1 MFCIFN
7 SVEVCRLGRRQTVI
21 RTIELAD
28 VQLVDLLLR
37 LSAVLVDAVAESTL
51 KIIGYFDDLDRISWI
66 HRWSP
71 DTGIP

>member
-1 MFCIFN
+1 M
-7 SVEVCRLGRRQTVI
+7 I

-37 LSAVLVDAVAESTL
+37 LSAELVDAVAESTL
-51 KIIGYFDDLDRISWI
+51 KFIACFDNLDRVNFI
-66 HRWSP
+66 HRAIRWSP

>member
-1 MFCIFN
+1 MFCI
-7 SVEVCRLGRRQTVI
+7 VLEVCRLGRRQTVI

-51 KIIGYFDDLDRISWI
+51 NIIGCFDDLDRISWI
-66 HRWSP
+66 HGWSP

>member
-1 MFCIFN
+1 M
-7 SVEVCRLGRRQTVI
+7 I

-51 KIIGYFDDLDRISWI
+51 KIIGCFDDLDRVHWI
-66 HRWSP
+66 HRRSP

>member
-1 MFCIFN
+1 M
-7 SVEVCRLGRRQTVI
+7 I

-51 KIIGYFDDLDRISWI
+51 KIIGCFDDLDRV
-66 HRWSP
+66 H
-71 DTGIP
+71 

>member
-1 MFCIFN
+1 M
-7 SVEVCRLGRRQTVI
+7 I

-51 KIIGYFDDLDRISWI
+51 KIIGYFDDLDRV
-66 HRWSP
+66 H
-71 DTGIP
+71 

>member
-1 MFCIFN
+1 M
-7 SVEVCRLGRRQTVI
+7 I